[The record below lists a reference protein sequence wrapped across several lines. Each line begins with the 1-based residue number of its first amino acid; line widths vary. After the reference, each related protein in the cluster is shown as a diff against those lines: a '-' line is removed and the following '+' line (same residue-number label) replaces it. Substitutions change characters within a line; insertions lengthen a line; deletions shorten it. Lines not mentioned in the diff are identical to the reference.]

1 MESEDIADN
10 IQAVLTRLE
19 RRLEKGMRNIREAYV
34 KTTMG
39 PPAKITL

>member
-1 MESEDIADN
+1 MNSEDIANN
-10 IQAVLTRLE
+10 IQTVLTQLE
-19 RRLEKGMRNIREAYV
+19 RRLEKGLRNIRVAYV